1 MSAQQAPILETK
13 NLVKVFGGVRAIDGL
28 DFSVRP
34 GELRC
39 ILGPN
44 GAGKSTLFK
53 LLMGVERPSEGQ
65 VFYRGRDVTRLG
77 THERAR
83 LGLTCKFQNV
93 PIYQELTVAQN
104 LFVPLRRHHGVHEI
118 PGETAKLLARLHLS
132 GTEGLM
138 ANTLSH
144 GQQQWLSIGMSLAA
158 QPQIL
163 LLDEPTAGMG
173 PEETR
178 ETGEIV
184 LELNRQG
191 VTIVVIEHDMAIV
204 RQLAPSVTVLH
215 FGRLFAQGSM
225 AQIENDPSVQDIYL
239 GTGARQ

>member
-1 MSAQQAPILETK
+1 MAASDPILQTRG
-13 NLVKVFGGVRAIDGL
+13 LVKQYGGVRAIDAL
-28 DFSVRP
+28 DFAVAP

-53 LLMGVERPSEGQ
+53 LLMAVEQPTEGA
-65 VFYRGRDVTRLG
+65 VFLRGRDVTGLK
-77 THERAR
+77 TFARAR

-93 PIYQELTVAQN
+93 PIYQELSLAQN
-104 LFVPLRRHHGVHEI
+104 LFVPLRRHHPKRAIAH
-118 PGETAKLLARLHLS
+118 ETARLLDRLHLS
-132 GTEGLM
+132 GREEDL

-158 QPQIL
+158 KPDIL

-173 PEETR
+173 PDETR
-178 ETGEIV
+178 ETGAIV
-184 LELNRQG
+184 TEMNRQG
-191 VTIVVIEHDMAIV
+191 VTLIVIEHDMAIV
-204 RQLAPSVTVLH
+204 RQLDATITVLH

-225 AQIENDPSVQDIYL
+225 AEIEANDAVQDIYL
-239 GTGARQ
+239 GTGARH

>member
-1 MSAQQAPILETK
+1 TAEEPLR
-13 NLVKVFGGVRAIDGL
+13 LVGVESPAAGVAEVHEMKMEGDVMRMRAIDGL

-93 PIYQELTVAQN
+93 PIY
-104 LFVPLRRHHGVHEI
+104 
-118 PGETAKLLARLHLS
+118 
-132 GTEGLM
+132 
-138 ANTLSH
+138 
-144 GQQQWLSIGMSLAA
+144 
-158 QPQIL
+158 
-163 LLDEPTAGMG
+163 
-173 PEETR
+173 
-178 ETGEIV
+178 
-184 LELNRQG
+184 
-191 VTIVVIEHDMAIV
+191 
-204 RQLAPSVTVLH
+204 
-215 FGRLFAQGSM
+215 
-225 AQIENDPSVQDIYL
+225 
-239 GTGARQ
+239 